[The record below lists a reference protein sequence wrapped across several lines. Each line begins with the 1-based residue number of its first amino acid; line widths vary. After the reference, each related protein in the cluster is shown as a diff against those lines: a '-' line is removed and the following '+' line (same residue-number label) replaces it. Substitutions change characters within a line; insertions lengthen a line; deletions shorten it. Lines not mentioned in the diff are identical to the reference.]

1 MALAPDLE
9 MLAPVRNWG
18 FTREDSIEY
27 AGKHDIPV
35 GATKEKLY
43 SIDDNLWG
51 RAIECGEMED
61 PWATP
66 PDGVWQMTRQTETEP
81 RQIVIAFESGV
92 PVAVDGRAMPLHE
105 LITT

>member
-1 MALAPDLE
+1 M
-9 MLAPVRNWG
+9 APVRNWG

-27 AGKHDIPV
+27 AAQHDIPV

-61 PWATP
+61 PWAEP
-66 PDGVWQMTRQTETEP
+66 PVGVWQMTQPDRDRSP
-81 RQIVIAFESGV
+81 
-92 PVAVDGRAMPLHE
+92 
-105 LITT
+105 